1 MSYEMKQLRKEDL
14 SLYYHIKHVALIDF
28 IEFEEY
34 APLNELE
41 LHEACTDNIR
51 VYAALVEWCQ
61 GEGAMYETLP
71 NPTER
76 GRGWVYLDEE
86 AVLSGTYCGTTLS
99 GYVEQSERVFVY
111 TISGSTI
118 SGVPYMEYVR
128 IPDTEY
134 LIDYMDGRVI
144 ASGTCQP
151 TNVSYY
157 WNYVSVVDEWAAIEA
172 AKPPVVVLD
181 LYGTDKGG
189 YQLGGGKKITRK
201 VDIHVFASN
210 PAERND
216 IVESIFDS
224 LYLKSCPLYDF
235 PEGTILDYDGTWFG
249 KKDIDTPDNKLTY
262 LFNRTTSPNIIGN
275 LTFENV
281 TARHVSLPLVMTRDR
296 NEVMLSDLNAY
307 RSKISFDL
315 ISYTKV

>member
-1 MSYEMKQLRKEDL
+1 MSYEMRKLRKEDL
-14 SLYYHIKHVALIDF
+14 SLYYHIKHLALIDF
-28 IEFEEY
+28 IEFEEF
-34 APLNELE
+34 APLQELE
-41 LHEACTDNIR
+41 MHEACTEAIR
-51 VYAALVEWCQ
+51 VYAALTEWC
-61 GEGAMYETLP
+61 EHDETLP

-86 AVLSGTYCGTTLS
+86 TVLSGTYCGSTVS
-99 GYVEQSERVFVY
+99 GSSYVEQRTRVSLY
-111 TISGSTI
+111 TISGSVV
-118 SGVPYMEYVR
+118 SGVESIEYVLV
-128 IPDTEY
+128 PDTEY
-134 LIDYMDGRVI
+134 IVDYMDGRI
-144 ASGTCQP
+144 ITSGTCEP
-151 TNVSYY
+151 THVSYY

-172 AKPPVVVLD
+172 AKPPVIVID
-181 LYGTDKGG
+181 MYGTDKGG
-189 YQLGGGKKITRK
+189 YQLGGGKKETRK

-216 IVESIFDS
+216 IVESIYDS

-249 KKDIDTPDNKLTY
+249 RKEDINKLTS
-262 LFNRTTSPNIIGN
+262 LFNRTTYPGIIGN
-275 LTFENV
+275 LQFENV

-315 ISYTKV
+315 VSYTKV

>member
-14 SLYYHIKHVALIDF
+14 SLYYHIKHLALIDF

-34 APLNELE
+34 APLKELE
-41 LHEACTDNIR
+41 LHEACEENIK
-51 VYAALVEWCQ
+51 VYAAQIEWCDN
-61 GEGAMYETLP
+61 GATHETLP
-71 NPTER
+71 TPTER

-86 AVLSGTYCGTTLS
+86 VVISGTYCGTTLS
-99 GYVEQSERVFVY
+99 GYIEQYDRVFVY

-118 SGVPYMEYVR
+118 SGVPTMEYVR
-128 IPDTEY
+128 IPYSEY
-134 LIDYMDGRVI
+134 LIDYMDGRI
-144 ASGTCQP
+144 ITSGTCQP
-151 TNVSYY
+151 TCVSYY
-157 WNYVSVVDEWAAIEA
+157 WNYISVVDEWAAIEA
-172 AKPPVVVLD
+172 AKPPVIVID
-181 LYGTDKGG
+181 MYGTDKGG
-189 YQLGGGKKITRK
+189 YQLGGGKKINRK

-216 IVESIFDS
+216 IVEAIYDS

-235 PEGTILDYDGTWFG
+235 PDGTILDYDGTWF
-249 KKDIDTPDNKLTY
+249 KRKDSDDPTNKLTY
-262 LFNRTTSPNIIGN
+262 LFNRTTSPDIIGN

-281 TARHVSLPLVMTRDR
+281 SARHVSLPLVMTRDR

>member
-1 MSYEMKQLRKEDL
+1 MRKLRKEDL
-14 SLYYHIKHVALIDF
+14 SLYYHIKHIALIDF

-41 LHEACTDNIR
+41 LHEACTDSVK

-86 AVLSGTYCGTTLS
+86 TVLSGTYCGETIS
-99 GYVEQSERVFVY
+99 GSNYIEQSNRVFVY
-111 TISGSTI
+111 TISGTTI
-118 SGVPYMEYVR
+118 SGVPVMEYVE

-134 LIDYMDGRVI
+134 LIDYMDGRI
-144 ASGTCQP
+144 ITSGTCQP
-151 TNVSYY
+151 THVSYY

-172 AKPPVVVLD
+172 AKPPVIVVD
-181 LYGTDKGG
+181 MYGTDKGG
-189 YQLGGGKKITRK
+189 YQLGGGKKETRK

-210 PAERND
+210 PSERND
-216 IVESIFDS
+216 IVEAIYDS

-249 KKDIDTPDNKLTY
+249 RKEDPNKLTSV
-262 LFNRTTSPNIIGN
+262 FNRTTYPNIIGN

-281 TARHVSLPLVMTRDR
+281 TTRHVSLPLVMTRDR

-315 ISYTKV
+315 VSYTKV

>member
-1 MSYEMKQLRKEDL
+1 MSYEMRKLRKEDL
-14 SLYYHIKHVALIDF
+14 SLYYHIKHLALIDF
-28 IEFEEY
+28 IEFEEF
-34 APLNELE
+34 APLRELE
-41 LHEACTDNIR
+41 MHEACTEEIR
-51 VYAALVEWCQ
+51 VYAALTDWC
-61 GEGAMYETLP
+61 EHDETLP

-86 AVLSGTYCGTTLS
+86 TVLSGTYCGSTVSGSSYVEQRTRVTLYTLS
-99 GYVEQSERVFVY
+99 GSIV
-111 TISGSTI
+111 
-118 SGVPYMEYVR
+118 SGVESIDYVP

-134 LIDYMDGRVI
+134 IVDYMDGRI
-144 ASGTCQP
+144 ITSGTCEP
-151 TNVSYY
+151 THVSYY

-172 AKPPVVVLD
+172 AKPPVIVID
-181 LYGTDKGG
+181 TYGTDKGG
-189 YQLGGGKKITRK
+189 YQLGGGKKETRK

-216 IVESIFDS
+216 IVESIYDS

-249 KKDIDTPDNKLTY
+249 RKEDINKLTS
-262 LFNRTTSPNIIGN
+262 LFNRTTYPGIIGN
-275 LTFENV
+275 LQFENV

-315 ISYTKV
+315 VSYTKV